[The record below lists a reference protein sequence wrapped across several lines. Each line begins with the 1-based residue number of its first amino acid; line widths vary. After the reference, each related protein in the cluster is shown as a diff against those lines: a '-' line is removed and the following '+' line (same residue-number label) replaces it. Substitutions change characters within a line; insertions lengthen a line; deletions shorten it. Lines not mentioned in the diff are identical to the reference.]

1 MRKGRL
7 IIHLCSAASS
17 KNNQRTKIMAYLSK
31 VTDILA
37 DHRTPSLKREFEEVA
52 EPMFC
57 LYFLNIPIAV
67 NHALIIKL

>member
-7 IIHLCSAASS
+7 IIHLCSVASS
-17 KNNQRTKIMAYLSK
+17 KNNQRTKIKAYLSK
-31 VTDILA
+31 VTDKLA

-52 EPMFC
+52 EPMLF
-57 LYFLNIPIAV
+57 FKNIPIAV

>member
-7 IIHLCSAASS
+7 IIHLCSVASS
-17 KNNQRTKIMAYLSK
+17 KNNQRTKIKAYLSK

-37 DHRTPSLKREFEEVA
+37 DHRTSSLKREFDH
-52 EPMFC
+52 
-57 LYFLNIPIAV
+57 AV